1 MFSTCNKAIDAES
14 AFEMKPRLM
23 YIELKTDS
31 VRGPAR
37 IGRVAFSKTG
47 RTLTYAGRTLAPVKG
62 RALKANYVDT
72 QTSEEFWISGP
83 RVDGRDSLYATTV
96 AIAEDARK
104 EYWRDLRGMPA
115 GALRPS
121 YKSPGKSKQERD
133 ALEKAARR
141 RNMDRRWQP
150 ARFEANRESTVEE
163 GDGDEP
169 ADEL

>member
-1 MFSTCNKAIDAES
+1 
-14 AFEMKPRLM
+14 M
-23 YIELKTDS
+23 YIELKKDS

-47 RTLTYAGRTLAPVKG
+47 RRLYYAGRTLAPLKG
-62 RALKANYVDT
+62 RGLKANYFDT

-83 RVDGRDSLYATTV
+83 RADGRDSLYATTV
-96 AIAEDARK
+96 AVDEDARK

-115 GALRPS
+115 GALSPS
-121 YKSPGKSKQERD
+121 YKSPGKSKRERGGQET
-133 ALEKAARR
+133 AARR

-150 ARFEANRESTVEE
+150 PRIEAKRESTVEE
-163 GDGDEP
+163 GDGDEH

>member
-1 MFSTCNKAIDAES
+1 MFRMCNKAKDAEIAS
-14 AFEMKPRLM
+14 EMKSRLM

-47 RTLTYAGRTLAPVKG
+47 RSLYYAGRTFARVSG
-62 RALKANYVDT
+62 RALKANYFDT

-83 RVDGRDSLYATTV
+83 RADGRDSLYATTV
-96 AIAEDARK
+96 AIDEDARK
-104 EYWRDLRGMPA
+104 EYWRDVRGMPA

-150 ARFEANRESTVEE
+150 ARFEAGRESTVEE
-163 GDGDEP
+163 RDADEH